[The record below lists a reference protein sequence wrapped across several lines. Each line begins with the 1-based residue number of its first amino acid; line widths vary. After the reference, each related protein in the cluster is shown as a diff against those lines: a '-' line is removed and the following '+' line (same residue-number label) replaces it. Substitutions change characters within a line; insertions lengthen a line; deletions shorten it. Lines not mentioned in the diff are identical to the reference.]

1 MSAEMDHTPRR
12 GFLSDDPSETIEDI
26 TPTTTGPARARR
38 GRARARVGK
47 GAVAAT
53 LAGALAAGTL
63 FAYAF
68 AARDAGPSQ
77 EAIGAEAAVPAAA
90 VEAARQ
96 GFANRSEDV
105 SRNVVRDGLS
115 EAAAD
120 SVATDRAHALGE
132 AAEEAL
138 AAEVTGS
145 AEERAR
151 LMDQDLQLVNAQADK
166 LKAEAEEAARLMEEA
181 KQIASA
187 AGFSSSGLS
196 ATDVKNLTSNGASMP
211 VKSNF
216 RVGAGFGQRGIW
228 ARYHT
233 GQDFPAPTGTP
244 VYAVAPGIVLSPTAG
259 GWAGNNV
266 IVQHKDG
273 ATLSAHLSRSVV
285 SPGQTV
291 KAGDIIGYVGN
302 TGRSYGSHLHFE
314 YYKNGTTPGDV
325 FQASNPMTYLRSLGA
340 N

>member
-1 MSAEMDHTPRR
+1 MSAEMDPTPKR
-12 GFLSDDPSETIEDI
+12 GFVNDDPIDSIEDI
-26 TPTTTGPARARR
+26 TSSPSRAKR
-38 GRARARVGK
+38 GRNRAQFGK

-53 LAGALAAGTL
+53 LAGVLAAGTL

-68 AARDAGPSQ
+68 AARDTVDPAMESRD
-77 EAIGAEAAVPAAA
+77 AAAAVPAAA
-90 VEAARQ
+90 VEAAKQ

-105 SRNVVRDGLS
+105 SRSVVRDGLS
-115 EAAAD
+115 AAAAD
-120 SVATDRAHALGE
+120 QAARDRAAAIDQAADDALK
-132 AAEEAL
+132 AETAD
-138 AAEVTGS
+138 S
-145 AEERAR
+145 ADERVR
-151 LMDQDLQLVNAQADK
+151 LMDQDLELVTAQAAK
-166 LKAEAEEAARLMEEA
+166 LKEEAEEAARLMEEA
-181 KQIASA
+181 EQIASA

-196 ATDVKNLTSNGASMP
+196 AEDVKNLTAQGASMP

-216 RVGAGFGQRGIW
+216 RVGAGFGKRGIW

-244 VYAVAPGIVLSPTAG
+244 VYAVASGIVLSPTAG
-259 GWAGNNV
+259 GWAGTNV
-266 IVQHKDG
+266 VVQHRDG
-273 ATLSAHLSRSVV
+273 ATLSAHLSSSAV

-291 KAGDIIGYVGN
+291 KAGDVIGYVGN

-325 FQASNPMTYLRSLGA
+325 YAASDPMSFLRGLGA